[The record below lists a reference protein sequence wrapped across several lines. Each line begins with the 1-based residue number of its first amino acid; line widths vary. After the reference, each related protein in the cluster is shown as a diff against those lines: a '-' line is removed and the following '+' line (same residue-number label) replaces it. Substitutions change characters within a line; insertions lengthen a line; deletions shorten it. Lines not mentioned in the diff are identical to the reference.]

1 MNKAQLHLME
11 IGLKDKYA
19 GEVKK
24 TKEGGVIVDPS
35 GIYVSDLMVYWA
47 ELENKELKED
57 IIDCLEELT
66 ENNTITPKVAEYF
79 DYMRERYLGKWS
91 TE

>member
-1 MNKAQLHLME
+1 MIEEIHQLEKE
-11 IGLKDKYA
+11 IESILEDNT
-19 GEVKK
+19 EIEKK
-24 TKEGGVIVDPS
+24 NILLSQTIEQQ
-35 GIYVSDLMVYWA
+35 
-47 ELENKELKED
+47 KED

-66 ENNTITPKVAEYF
+66 EGNTITSRVAEYF

>member
-1 MNKAQLHLME
+1 ME
-11 IGLKDKYA
+11 
-19 GEVKK
+19 
-24 TKEGGVIVDPS
+24 
-35 GIYVSDLMVYWA
+35 
-47 ELENKELKED
+47 ELEKEIELILEDNTKIEKKNILLSQTIEQQKED

-66 ENNTITPKVAEYF
+66 EGNTITPRVAEYF